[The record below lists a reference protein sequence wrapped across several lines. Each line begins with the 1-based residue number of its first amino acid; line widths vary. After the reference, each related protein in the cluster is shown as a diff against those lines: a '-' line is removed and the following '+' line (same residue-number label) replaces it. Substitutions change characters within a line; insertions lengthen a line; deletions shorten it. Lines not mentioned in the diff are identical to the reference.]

1 MSCKNM
7 VRLFKLDDVKEFEVR
22 LIRAIAKLESDWDER
37 CKKRF
42 RKKTVTKRLFMGSL
56 FPAKVEFEL
65 PQSVQDNHLEYKKMF
80 YTEPYYT
87 HKQKLKDTMTFLHD
101 YLKGGC
107 KGELILS
114 QDVFITIN
122 KVEANN
128 YK

>member
-7 VRLFKLDDVKEFEVR
+7 VRLFKLDDVIAFERR
-22 LIRAIAKLESDWDER
+22 LRSSIQKLEDDWHEK
-37 CKKRF
+37 CKSRF

-56 FPAKVEFEL
+56 FPTKVEFEL
-65 PQSVQDNHLEYKKMF
+65 PQSVQDNHLEYTKMF

-87 HKQKLKDTMTFLHD
+87 HKQKLKDTMTFLQD

-122 KVEANN
+122 KVETNN